1 LYKKIFVLSCLR
13 GLPSLMIGDAA
24 AERRRTMKS
33 FLAAVLTLSVVS
45 SGRVVAQAG
54 SAGMEKKILDLEKQR
69 ITAMVKKDI
78 AALDALLADDMSY
91 THSGG
96 TTDTKASFIKLIKER
111 GRYLGVDYSNTQ
123 VIASGANSVIVRG
136 IAQIRL
142 ENTPPYPV
150 IFVDVWVL
158 RDGAWKMVAWQATR
172 VPRDRA
178 TQ

>member
-1 LYKKIFVLSCLR
+1 MKNVLL
-13 GLPSLMIGDAA
+13 LVAL
-24 AERRRTMKS
+24 
-33 FLAAVLTLSVVS
+33 LTSAS
-45 SGRVVAQAG
+45 SGRVVAQVGTAG
-54 SAGMEKKILDLEKQR
+54 LEKKILDLEKQR
-69 ITAMVKKDI
+69 IAAMIKKDI
-78 AALDALLADDMSY
+78 PTLDALLADDMSY

-96 TTDTKASFIKLIKER
+96 TTDSKASFIKLIKER

-123 VIASGANSVIVRG
+123 VITSGANAVIVRG

-142 ENTPPYPV
+142 ENTPAYPV

-172 VPRDRA
+172 VAGDRA

>member
-1 LYKKIFVLSCLR
+1 MKKIL
-13 GLPSLMIGDAA
+13 
-24 AERRRTMKS
+24 
-33 FLAAVLTLSVVS
+33 LAALTLIVASNGRLVS
-45 SGRVVAQAG
+45 QAG
-54 SAGMEKKILDLEKQR
+54 SSGLEKKILDLEKQR
-69 ITAMVKKDI
+69 IAAMVKKDI
-78 AALDALLADDMSY
+78 ATLDALLADDMSY

-123 VIASGANSVIVRG
+123 VISSGANAVIVRG

-142 ENTPPYPV
+142 ENTPAYPV

-172 VPRDRA
+172 VPTDRA

>member
-1 LYKKIFVLSCLR
+1 MKR
-13 GLPSLMIGDAA
+13 MI
-24 AERRRTMKS
+24 
-33 FLAAVLTLSVVS
+33 LAALALIVISN
-45 SGRVVAQAG
+45 GRLAAQGGNAG
-54 SAGMEKKILDLEKQR
+54 LEKKILDLEKQR
-69 ITAMVKKDI
+69 IAAMVKKDVVT
-78 AALDALLADDMSY
+78 LDALLADDMSY

-123 VIASGANSVIVRG
+123 VITSGANAVIVRG

-142 ENTPPYPV
+142 ENTPAYPV

-172 VPRDRA
+172 VQSERA

>member
-1 LYKKIFVLSCLR
+1 
-13 GLPSLMIGDAA
+13 MM
-24 AERRRTMKS
+24 MKS
-33 FLAAVLTLSVVS
+33 FFAVALALSVVS
-45 SGRVVAQAG
+45 SGRVIAEAG
-54 SAGMEKKILDLEKQR
+54 TTGIEQKILELERQR
-69 ITAMVKKDI
+69 IAAMVKKDI
-78 AALDALLADDMSY
+78 ATLDALLAEDMSY

-96 TTDTKASFIKLIKER
+96 TTDTKASFIRLIKER

-123 VIASGANSVIVRG
+123 VITPGATTVIVRG

-142 ENTPPYPV
+142 ENTPAYPV

-172 VPRDRA
+172 VQSALA

>member
-1 LYKKIFVLSCLR
+1 V
-13 GLPSLMIGDAA
+13 IGNAV
-24 AERRRTMKS
+24 AERSTMMTKAL
-33 FLAAVLTLSVVS
+33 LAAVLALGVVLSA
-45 SGRVVAQAG
+45 RIVAQAG
-54 SAGMEKKILDLEKQR
+54 TAGLGKKILDLEKQR
-69 ITAMVKKDI
+69 IAAMVKKDI
-78 AALDALLADDMSY
+78 ATLDVLLADDMSY

-123 VIASGANSVIVRG
+123 VITSGANAVVVRG

-142 ENTPPYPV
+142 ENTPSYPV

-158 RDGAWKMVAWQATR
+158 RDAAWKMIAWQATR
-172 VPRDRA
+172 VPGDRA

>member
-1 LYKKIFVLSCLR
+1 MKR
-13 GLPSLMIGDAA
+13 MI
-24 AERRRTMKS
+24 
-33 FLAAVLTLSVVS
+33 LAALALIVISN
-45 SGRVVAQAG
+45 GRLAAQGGNAG
-54 SAGMEKKILDLEKQR
+54 LEKKILDLEKQR
-69 ITAMVKKDI
+69 IAAMVKKDVVT
-78 AALDALLADDMSY
+78 LDALLADDMSY

-123 VIASGANSVIVRG
+123 VITSGANAVIVRG

-142 ENTPPYPV
+142 ENTPAYPV

-172 VPRDRA
+172 VQSERA
-178 TQ
+178 TP

>member
-1 LYKKIFVLSCLR
+1 
-13 GLPSLMIGDAA
+13 
-24 AERRRTMKS
+24 
-33 FLAAVLTLSVVS
+33 
-45 SGRVVAQAG
+45 
-54 SAGMEKKILDLEKQR
+54 MEKKILDLEKQR
-69 ITAMVKKDI
+69 IAAMVRKDI
-78 AALDALLADDMSY
+78 VTLDSLLADDMSY

-111 GRYLGVDYSNTQ
+111 GRYLGIDYSNTR
-123 VIASGANSVIVRG
+123 VITSGANAVIVRG

-158 RDGAWKMVAWQATR
+158 RDRAWKMVAWQATR
-172 VPRDRA
+172 VQSERA

>member
-1 LYKKIFVLSCLR
+1 MMQ
-13 GLPSLMIGDAA
+13 SL
-24 AERRRTMKS
+24 
-33 FLAAVLTLSVVS
+33 LAAVLALSVVS

-54 SAGMEKKILDLEKQR
+54 AAGLEKKILDLEKQR
-69 ITAMVKKDI
+69 IAAMVKKDI

-123 VIASGANSVIVRG
+123 VIASGANAVIVRG

-142 ENTPPYPV
+142 ESTPAYPV

-172 VPRDRA
+172 VQSERA